1 MNKKDFTKKK
11 QLKALKKKNK
21 TKRLTTNKVTEI
33 KTNKEPKITKIQLDG
48 RYLSNGVY
56 GEIRENLLK
65 VGIDDDSRNARETEL
80 LLEPWYIKG
89 MEKRL
94 KENNKR
100 KVVEYLFPNLLLN
113 RSVNLSA
120 PLTIIANK
128 FQDFKE
134 RLMDELINHIDLDSP
149 PQKEYYL
156 QAPEEEEYDKWVI
169 EHGEGNLYSFFE
181 YEGINVKLVT
191 WLRKGMHNQT
201 YICMSCE
208 D

>member
-1 MNKKDFTKKK
+1 MNKNDFTKKK

-21 TKRLTTNKVTEI
+21 AKKLTTNKVTGT
-33 KTNKEPKITKIQLDG
+33 KTNKKPKITKIQLDG

-80 LLEPWYIKG
+80 LLEPWYTKG

-100 KVVEYLFPNLLLN
+100 KVVEYLYPNIIIN
-113 RSVNLSA
+113 GSVNLSA

-134 RLMDELINHIDLDSP
+134 RLMDELINHIDLDSLP
-149 PQKEYYL
+149 KKEYYL
-156 QAPEEEEYDKWVI
+156 ETPEEEEYDRWVI
-169 EHGEGNLYSFFE
+169 EHGEGNLYSFFK
-181 YEGINVKLVT
+181 YEGISVKLVT
-191 WLRKGMHNQT
+191 WLRTGMHKQT

>member
-11 QLKALKKKNK
+11 QLKALKRKNK
-21 TKRLTTNKVTEI
+21 AKKLITNKVTEA
-33 KTNKEPKITKIQLDG
+33 KTNKKPKITKIQLDG

-80 LLEPWYIKG
+80 LLESWYIKG

-100 KVVEYLFPNLLLN
+100 KVVEYLFPNILIN
-113 RSVNLSA
+113 GSVNLSA

-134 RLMDELINHIDLDSP
+134 KLMDELINHIDLDSLP
-149 PQKEYYL
+149 KKEYYL
-156 QAPEEEEYDKWVI
+156 QASEEEEYDKWVI
-169 EHGEGNLYSFFE
+169 EHGEGDLYSFFE
-181 YEGINVKLVT
+181 YEGINIKLVT
-191 WLRKGMHNQT
+191 WLRKRMHKQT